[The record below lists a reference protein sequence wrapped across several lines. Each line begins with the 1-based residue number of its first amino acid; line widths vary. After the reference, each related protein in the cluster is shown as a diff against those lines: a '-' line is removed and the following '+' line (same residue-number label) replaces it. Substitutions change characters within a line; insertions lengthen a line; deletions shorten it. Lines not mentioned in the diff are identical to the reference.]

1 MVVHAAMLQ
10 FGIGG
15 RHRDKQ
21 MGGHTDYFELAVDTI
36 WPDVASDCADH
47 DAVEGG
53 DVQSEC
59 CCLTVDECEQQ
70 GHIVAMEGMLRVV
83 EEHSEC

>member
-1 MVVHAAMLQ
+1 MWGDSDH
-10 FGIGG
+10 
-15 RHRDKQ
+15 
-21 MGGHTDYFELAVDTI
+21 FELAVDTI